1 MTRHDNT
8 DILTSKPSLLYSD
21 LKKNPAAYIGNTS
34 EKLNLLQLKIVSE
47 LRKNLSSFFYHIKFI
62 VYETVW
68 SKTIYSAIAPHLFFT
83 DIYRMVNF
91 DKICL

>member
-21 LKKNPAAYIGNTS
+21 LKKNSAAYIENTS

-62 VYETVW
+62 VYETV
-68 SKTIYSAIAPHLFFT
+68 
-83 DIYRMVNF
+83 
-91 DKICL
+91 